1 MEEATRRTL
10 SRHLTVVSIIMK
22 ENREQQAVYR
32 KRGEKNERH
41 PSCIPTQIRILDK
54 KNQRRS
60 TRKYRL
66 AHQGYQHQI
75 LTKKQGSGIAQQR
88 SQRIIQK

>member
-1 MEEATRRTL
+1 MEEAIRRTL
-10 SRHLTVVSIIMK
+10 SRHLTVASAIMK
-22 ENREQQAVYR
+22 ENIEQQAVYS

-60 TRKYRL
+60 TREYRL
-66 AHQGYQHQI
+66 TYQGYQYQI

-88 SQRIIQK
+88 S